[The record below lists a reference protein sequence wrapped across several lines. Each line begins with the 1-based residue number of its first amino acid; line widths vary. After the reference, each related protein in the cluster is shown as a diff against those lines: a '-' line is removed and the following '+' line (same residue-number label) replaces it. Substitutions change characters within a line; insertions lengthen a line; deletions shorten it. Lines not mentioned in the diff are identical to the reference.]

1 MLSIMETHFEGGRDE
16 AAEMLIA
23 LSADRQRLA
32 QQVTVPWTLMAAF
45 GALGAWWVGSAA
57 SAAPGAHYEPPLSGW
72 MALLGVLVVV
82 HLVQRETGIRFR
94 TLGARANWMVA
105 AIVMTCLMLFSVSL
119 ALVSLQLPWAV
130 VATSL
135 AAFAITTC
143 LPGLA
148 LRSAVE
154 RARRG

>member
-1 MLSIMETHFEGGRDE
+1 METHFEGGRDE
-16 AAEMLIA
+16 AAEMITA

-32 QQVTVPWTLMAAF
+32 QQVTVPWALMAAF

-57 SAAPGAHYEPPLSGW
+57 SAAPGAHYEPPTSGW
-72 MALLGVLVVV
+72 MALLGALVVV

-94 TLGARANWMVA
+94 SLGARANWMVA
-105 AIVMTCLMLFSVSL
+105 AIVACLALFSVSL
-119 ALVSLQLPWAV
+119 GLASLQLPWAV

-143 LPGLA
+143 LSGLA

-154 RARRG
+154 RAGRD

>member
-16 AAEMLIA
+16 AAGMLTA

-32 QQVTVPWTLMAAF
+32 QQVAVPWALMAAF
-45 GALGAWWVGSAA
+45 GALGAWSAA
-57 SAAPGAHYEPPLSGW
+57 SAAPGAHYEPPQSGW
-72 MALLGVLVVV
+72 MALLGALVVS

-94 TLGARANWMVA
+94 SLGARANWMVA
-105 AIVMTCLMLFSVSL
+105 AIVVACLALFSVSL
-119 ALVSLQLPWAV
+119 GLVSLQLPWAV

-135 AAFAITTC
+135 AAFALTTC
-143 LPGLA
+143 LSGLA

-154 RARRG
+154 RAGRD

>member
-16 AAEMLIA
+16 AAGMLTA

-32 QQVTVPWTLMAAF
+32 QQVAVPWALMAAF
-45 GALGAWWVGSAA
+45 GA
-57 SAAPGAHYEPPLSGW
+57 
-72 MALLGVLVVV
+72 LVVV

-94 TLGARANWMVA
+94 SLGARANWMVA
-105 AIVMTCLMLFSVSL
+105 AIVVACLALFSVSL
-119 ALVSLQLPWAV
+119 GLVSLQLPWAV

-135 AAFAITTC
+135 AAFALTTC
-143 LPGLA
+143 LSGLA

-154 RARRG
+154 RAGRD